1 MLNEMTVSD
10 SEKKMIE
17 AMRACGVTPHNL
29 VQMARSHAIK
39 IKSWDIHHYDKIVEQ
54 LEK

>member
-1 MLNEMTVSD
+1 MLNSMTVSD

-17 AMRACGVTPHNL
+17 AMRATGVTPHNM

-39 IKSWDIHHYDKIVEQ
+39 IKSMEIHHYDQIVESLAQ
-54 LEK
+54 